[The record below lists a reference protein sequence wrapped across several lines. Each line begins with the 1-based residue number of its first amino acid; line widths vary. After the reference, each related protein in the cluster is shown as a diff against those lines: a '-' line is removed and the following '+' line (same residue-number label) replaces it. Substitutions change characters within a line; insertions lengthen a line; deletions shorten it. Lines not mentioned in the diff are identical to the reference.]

1 MASNEKRHWLD
12 FPVLS
17 GVSYIIDPHLPP
29 DTFFAG
35 MDGVFHIGA
44 GTDLQLRL
52 FWLNLTKCD
61 RRFLKQ
67 LLIAVDDE

>member
-1 MASNEKRHWLD
+1 MASNDKRHWLD

-17 GVSYIIDPHLPP
+17 GVPYIIDSYLPP

-35 MDGVFHIGA
+35 LDGVFHIGA

-52 FWLNLTKCD
+52 FYLNLTPKD
-61 RRFLKQ
+61 LRWLRDQKISLGNK
-67 LLIAVDDE
+67 